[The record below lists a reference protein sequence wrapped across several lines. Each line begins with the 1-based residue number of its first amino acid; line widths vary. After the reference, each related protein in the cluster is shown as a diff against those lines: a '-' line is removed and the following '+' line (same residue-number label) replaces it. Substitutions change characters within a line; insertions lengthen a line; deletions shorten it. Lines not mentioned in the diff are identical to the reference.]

1 MSSGSSVPLGRLGVG
16 ALFLVALW
24 SSACV
29 DRERPSF
36 LGPNNGLGPVIDIQ
50 VPSRDTTVVLGSN
63 VLVAG
68 LAVDLDGVDVVI
80 FDVIGVNFTL
90 PPLNTDAD
98 TVLFSFTVPTSG
110 LAAGDTVTIGIFGFD
125 LLGERGDTAF
135 RRVVLQ

>member
-16 ALFLVALW
+16 ALLVVALW

-36 LGPNNGLGPVIDIQ
+36 LGPNNSLGPVIDIQ
-50 VPSRDTTVVLGSN
+50 VPSQDTTVVLGSN

-110 LAAGDTVTIGIFGFD
+110 LVAGDTVTVGIFGFD

>member
-1 MSSGSSVPLGRLGVG
+1 MAAFIVTV
-16 ALFLVALW
+16 LW

-36 LGPNNGLGPVIDIQ
+36 HGPNSGLGPVIDIV
-50 VPSRDTTVVLGSN
+50 VPSQDTTVVLGSN
-63 VLVAG
+63 VAVAG

-80 FDVIGVNFTL
+80 FDVIGANFTL

-110 LAAGDTVTIGIFGFD
+110 LASGDTVTVGIFGFD
-125 LLGERGDTAF
+125 QLGERGDTAF
-135 RRVVLQ
+135 RRVVLR

>member
-16 ALFLVALW
+16 ALLVVALW

-36 LGPNNGLGPVIDIQ
+36 LGPSNSLGPVIDIQ
-50 VPSRDTTVVLGSN
+50 VPSQDTTVVLGSN

-110 LAAGDTVTIGIFGFD
+110 LTAGDTVTVGIFGFD